1 MSKKRVMHVQIFF
14 LFILYQS
21 LSTLTQTLKKATI
34 LIRVIVVPGRH
45 VHKHK
50 KKKLRYL
57 TINCSTLYYSLL
69 RKYNKMRV

>member
-14 LFILYQS
+14 LFILFQS

-50 KKKLRYL
+50 KKNYD
-57 TINCSTLYYSLL
+57 T
-69 RKYNKMRV
+69 